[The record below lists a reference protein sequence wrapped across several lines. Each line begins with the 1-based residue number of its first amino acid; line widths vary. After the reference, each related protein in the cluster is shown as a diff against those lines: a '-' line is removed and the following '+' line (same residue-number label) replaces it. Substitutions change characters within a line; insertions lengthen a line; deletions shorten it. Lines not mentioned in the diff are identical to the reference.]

1 MSRVDKNF
9 KIFVIA
15 TLFVLLI
22 AIGGCTFVIFNL
34 VSKNNIEKEVDKVDK
49 VDKEKELTAV
59 SLGDAITVN
68 VSDELGQIHIM
79 RVAISFG
86 VDEKSKEFKKF
97 SSDVTDKE
105 VIIRDGIIDVLRAQT
120 FEMMNKADS
129 KAKLSDEI
137 KIKVNQILD
146 TEIVEKVYCSD
157 FFIQ

>member
-9 KIFVIA
+9 KVFVIA

-22 AIGGCTFVIFNL
+22 AIGGCTFVIFNI
-34 VSKNNIEKEVDKVDK
+34 VSKNNIGKEVEKG
-49 VDKEKELTAV
+49 DKEKELTVV

-68 VSDELGQIHIM
+68 VSDESGQIHIM
-79 RVAISFG
+79 RIAISFG
-86 VDEKSKEFKKF
+86 VDEKSKEFKRF
-97 SSDVTDKE
+97 SNDVKEKE

-137 KIKVNQILD
+137 KMKVNQLLD
-146 TEIVEKVYCSD
+146 TEVVEKVYCSD